1 LKEAREETEKEKRYR
16 PLNAVKRVIFMLTGL
31 GLLVPIQSHLL
42 VFSLVV
48 NIAAAV
54 LAFFLISQE
63 WKWRSKASVTQAVQ
77 IS

>member
-1 LKEAREETEKEKRYR
+1 VRKQKREKK
-16 PLNAVKRVIFMLTGL
+16 VGMLTGL

-54 LAFFLISQE
+54 LALFLISKE
-63 WKWRSKASVTQAVQ
+63 WKYRRMASVTQAVQ

>member
-1 LKEAREETEKEKRYR
+1 LKEAREETEKEKRG
-16 PLNAVKRVIFMLTGL
+16 VWHEKKVGMLTGL

-54 LAFFLISQE
+54 LALFLISKE
-63 WKWRSKASVTQAVQ
+63 WKYRRMASVTQAVQ